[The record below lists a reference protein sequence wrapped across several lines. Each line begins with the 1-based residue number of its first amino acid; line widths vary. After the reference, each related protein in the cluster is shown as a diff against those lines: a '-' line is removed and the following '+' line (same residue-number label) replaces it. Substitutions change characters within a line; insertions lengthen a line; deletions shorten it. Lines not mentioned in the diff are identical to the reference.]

1 MHAPEPAA
9 SRAPARG
16 GWWLAAPVAVLVPL
30 GFVLV
35 RQGRGEGRQAFEAEL
50 LYWMMPVLVL
60 LWALVGAWRLR
71 AAGFRP
77 GASLRTAMPGL
88 VGALAL
94 VLLVVKVSPP
104 AMRVQFDETSL
115 VSVSW
120 GMHAQRAA
128 VLTTTAV
135 PFDGKVLGLESTV
148 DKRPPLF
155 AFLVSLVHDATGYRP
170 GNAFVVNAALLGLLL
185 AMVHAA
191 VRRRLGLVAAF
202 AAQLLLVA
210 VPLLDVVATS
220 AGFELLAVVLL
231 AGTVLAGLD
240 CASAPEPVR
249 QAWLL
254 ANCLLLA
261 NARYESLVAAGVV
274 FGLVLWRTRGAGLG
288 DGRCRWLL
296 ALAPGLLTP
305 LVFLFE
311 NARRPD
317 FYPEA
322 MGQPLVALQH
332 GLDHVGPLLAALFAP
347 GLAHAMPGL
356 LAGFGAV
363 ACVVRLLQRRGGFGD
378 LLVALPVL
386 LLTTISLVWFYGDV
400 REPTALRLFLP
411 IAVAAVPAVLLCLDG
426 YGRRWATVALLA
438 GAALFAGLRLGALQ
452 RGEAL
457 PRLQIA
463 ATTAAIDAALA
474 AVPGAD
480 ARTLWVTCAAQHLV
494 VKGRAAMPA
503 EALRRRWNDV
513 QQLLRNRQIEQVLLL
528 GTPLDAAFAPQF
540 GALEPVLAAFRNE
553 VAWRS
558 AGDVPLTVWRLRL

>member
-1 MHAPEPAA
+1 MPGLGAVVVPV
-9 SRAPARG
+9 G
-16 GWWLAAPVAVLVPL
+16 LA
-30 GFVLV
+30 LV
-35 RQGRGEGRQAFEAEL
+35 RQGRGEGRQAFEAAL
-50 LYWMMPVLVL
+50 LYWTMPVVVL
-60 LWALVGAWRLR
+60 LWALVGTWRLR

-77 GASLRTAMPGL
+77 GAWLRAAGPGL
-88 VGALAL
+88 VGAVAL
-94 VLLVVKVSPP
+94 VLLVVTLSPP
-104 AMRVQFDETSL
+104 VMRVQFDETSL

-128 VLTTTAV
+128 VLTTAAV
-135 PFDGKVLGLESTV
+135 PFDGEMLGLESTV

-155 AFLVSLVHDATGYRP
+155 AFLVSVVHDVTGYRP
-170 GNAFVVNAALLGLLL
+170 GNAFLVNAALLGILL

-191 VRRRLGLVAAF
+191 VRRRLGLPAAF

-231 AGTVLAGLD
+231 VGTVLAGLD
-240 CASAPEPVR
+240 CARAPDPVR

-261 NARYESLVAAGVV
+261 NARYESLVAAVVV
-274 FGLVLWRTRGAGLG
+274 FGLVLRRTRGRGLG

-347 GLAHAMPGL
+347 GFAHAMPGL

-378 LLVALPVL
+378 LLVAVPALA
-386 LLTTISLVWFYGDV
+386 LTTISLVWFYGDV

-411 IAVAAVPAVLLCLDG
+411 IAVAAVPAALVCLDG
-426 YGRRWATVALLA
+426 NGRRWATAALLL

-452 RGEAL
+452 RGGAF

-463 ATTAAIDAALA
+463 AVTAAIDAVLA
-474 AVPGAD
+474 AVPGAN

-503 EALRRRWNDV
+503 EALRRRWDDV
-513 QQLLRNRQIEQVLLL
+513 QQLLRSRQIEQVLLL
-528 GTPLDAAFAPQF
+528 GTPLDTAFAPQF
-540 GALEPVLAAFRNE
+540 GGLEPVLAAFRHQLVWQTE
-553 VAWRS
+553 D
-558 AGDVPLTVWRLRL
+558 DVPLSVWRLRF